1 MRTIMMQCRQ
11 LQLNTL
17 CERIERTTL
26 ILKHL
31 EKHLQEQIS

>member
-1 MRTIMMQCRQ
+1 MRTITICRQ
-11 LQLNTL
+11 LQLHTL

-31 EKHLQEQIS
+31 EKQEQEIIS